1 MRTLATTIACMALLP
16 SNVSALE
23 LYCKGTT
30 YYGGQLG
37 DLSTVF
43 FYDEAK
49 KLARLSLPEGK
60 MSGRLQMDEQRISGT
75 LSVEGGTEYSVTVDR
90 YEGTIL
96 VLRLPMSAQGGK
108 ATFLG
113 QCAKQA
119 RKF

>member
-1 MRTLATTIACMALLP
+1 MRTLTTAIACMVLLP

-23 LYCKGTT
+23 LYCKGST

-37 DLSTVF
+37 DLSTVL

-49 KLARLSLPEGK
+49 KQARLNLPEGK
-60 MSGRLQMDEQRISGT
+60 MSGRLLMDEQRISGT
-75 LSVEGGTEYSVTVDR
+75 LSVEDGTEYSVTVDR
-90 YEGTIL
+90 YEGTIF
-96 VLRLPMSAQGGK
+96 VFRLPMQRQGGK